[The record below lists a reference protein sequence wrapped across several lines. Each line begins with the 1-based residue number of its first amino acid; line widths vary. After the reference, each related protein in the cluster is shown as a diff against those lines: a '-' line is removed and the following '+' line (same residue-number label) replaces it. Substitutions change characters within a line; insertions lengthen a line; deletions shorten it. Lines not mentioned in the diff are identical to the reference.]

1 MIFLRRK
8 GLIRSVGWRRVRT
21 SLDQHWL
28 SMAADGRR
36 LALILLCLV
45 VRLRALAAQRERLA
59 LLVVV
64 VRVLVRRESLLVLGM
79 ALALVLVR
87 LGMWLVLELVIW
99 RRPAESMVMRLPLQ
113 FVLPTSEGVK

>member
-79 ALALVLVR
+79 ALAVLVR